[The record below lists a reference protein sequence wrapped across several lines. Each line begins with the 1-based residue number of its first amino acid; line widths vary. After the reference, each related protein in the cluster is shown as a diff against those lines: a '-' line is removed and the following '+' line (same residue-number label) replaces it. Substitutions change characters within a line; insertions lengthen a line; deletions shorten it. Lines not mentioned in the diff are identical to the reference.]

1 MPESPGRTRT
11 KATEFQGKK
20 MKTRKRLAVFPGTF
34 DPITNGHVDVIG
46 RGARLF
52 DELVV
57 AVGENPEKPA
67 LMDQADR
74 VAIIREVTAEMPNVR
89 VEAFEGLTVDMAR
102 KLGAD
107 AILRGIR
114 NTTDLHFEFQLALT
128 NRVVAGVETVFIM
141 TSTEFAFT
149 SSSLIRQ
156 IAAMGGDISALVP
169 PQVLPRLAAHF
180 KGSAPDVGLEETP

>member
-1 MPESPGRTRT
+1 
-11 KATEFQGKK
+11 
-20 MKTRKRLAVFPGTF
+20 MKTRKRLAIFPGTF
-34 DPITNGHVDVIG
+34 DPITNGHVDVIR
-46 RGARLF
+46 RGAKLF

-67 LMDQADR
+67 LLDQSER
-74 VAIIREVTAEMPNVR
+74 VAMIREVTEEMPNVT
-89 VEAFEGLTVDMAR
+89 VESFQGLTVDMAR

-141 TSTEFAFT
+141 TSTEYAFT

-169 PQVLPRLAAHF
+169 PKVLPRLAAHF
-180 KGSAPDVGLEETP
+180 TGSAPDGGLEEAP